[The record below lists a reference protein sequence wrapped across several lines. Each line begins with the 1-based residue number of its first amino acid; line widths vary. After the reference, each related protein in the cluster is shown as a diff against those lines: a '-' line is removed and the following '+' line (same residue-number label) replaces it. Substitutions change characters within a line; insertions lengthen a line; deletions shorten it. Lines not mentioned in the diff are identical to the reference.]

1 MATKTNNQSNN
12 QTNEATEQPKSEST
26 LYSVYGAR
34 ISKSGERV
42 NVSLVKG
49 QGDTKTWACISVK
62 LDNKEAKVQA
72 QIKNG
77 FAYIKI
83 PLLVEDEAK
92 KDTLDF

>member
-1 MATKTNNQSNN
+1 MATKTNK
-12 QTNEATEQPKSEST
+12 QTNKQTNKATEQPKSEST

-49 QGDTKTWACISVK
+49 NNDDKQWACVSVK
-62 LDNKEAKVQA
+62 LDNPNGKVQA
-72 QIKNG
+72 QVKNG

-83 PLLVEDEAK
+83 PMLVEDEAK

>member
-1 MATKTNNQSNN
+1 MATKTNKQANK
-12 QTNEATEQPKSEST
+12 QTNNATEQPKSEST

-49 QGDTKTWACISVK
+49 QGDAKTWACISVK
-62 LDNKEAKVQA
+62 LDNPEAKVQA
-72 QIKNG
+72 QVKNG

>member
-1 MATKTNNQSNN
+1 MATKTNKQANKA
-12 QTNEATEQPKSEST
+12 EEQAKSEST

-49 QGDTKTWACISVK
+49 NGDDKQWACVSIK
-62 LDNKEAKVQA
+62 MDNADGKVVAK
-72 QIKNG
+72 IKDG
-77 FAYIKI
+77 FAYIKV

-92 KDTLDF
+92 KDTLNF

>member
-1 MATKTNNQSNN
+1 MATKTNK
-12 QTNEATEQPKSEST
+12 QTNKQTKSEST

-49 QGDTKTWACISVK
+49 KNDDKQWACVSVK
-62 LDNKEAKVQA
+62 LDNPDGKVQA
-72 QIKNG
+72 QVKNG